1 MSMVKA
7 IGVDMVK
14 ISRITRILQGTH
26 RDRFLNKVLH
36 KKELESLARSN
47 PERVSQFVAGSWAA
61 KEAVFKTLDRKDQ
74 LRFQFRDWYR
84 YNIEGKPNISRVK
97 PLSNDRFLLSISHD
111 GDHLIAT
118 VLRLE

>member
-1 MSMVKA
+1 MVKA

-14 ISRITRILQGTH
+14 ILRITRILQGTH

-36 KKELESLARSN
+36 KKELESLARSK
-47 PERVSQFVAGSWAA
+47 PERVLQFVAGSWAA

-84 YNIEGKPNISRVK
+84 YNIEGKPNISRVDSF
-97 PLSNDRFLLSISHD
+97 SNDRFLLSISHD